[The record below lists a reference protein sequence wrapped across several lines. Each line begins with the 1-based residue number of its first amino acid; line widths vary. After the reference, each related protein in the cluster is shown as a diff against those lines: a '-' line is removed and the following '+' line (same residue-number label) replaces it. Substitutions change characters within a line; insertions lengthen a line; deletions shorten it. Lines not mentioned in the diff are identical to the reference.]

1 MKNILFWL
9 FVMLFVGVMASPLES
24 TEIAA
29 NENTAEEIISEDF
42 QWTFRLWKFRYLVW
56 QIDTLDQDAFEGKL
70 IEALSDLKI
79 KTHQNQSA
87 HMEAFFIDVSI
98 ACLMVGSITVVVCL
112 TISLFS
118 DLRARIQESLDQFV
132 ELVREPTNSGT
143 LISAVTTTVP
153 ETCSTGRS
161 IPLVLVYVLVYVLSI
176 FVLYLKVTEYAK
188 FHFAESYL
196 V

>member
-1 MKNILFWL
+1 MKNILFRL

-132 ELVREPTNSGT
+132 ELVREPANSGT

>member
-1 MKNILFWL
+1 MKNILFRL

-132 ELVREPTNSGT
+132 ELVREPANSGT

-161 IPLVLVYVLVYVLSI
+161 IPLVLVYVLSI

>member
-79 KTHQNQSA
+79 KTHQNQPA

-161 IPLVLVYVLVYVLSI
+161 IPLVLVYVLSI